1 MKKVCVRSAV
11 IAFWLAVWQIAAIL
25 VNNRILLAGP
35 ADVCVRLW
43 EEMGA
48 GSFYASVEGSLLRIL
63 EGFGLGMFG
72 GIIIGACSFCIRPLQ
87 ILLEPLI
94 LAMKSIPVAAFVI
107 IVLIWIGSKNLAI
120 PISFLV
126 VFPVFYIQTITGLG
140 ETDRGLVEFARLCGM
155 RRRNRLLYLYRP
167 ALMPY
172 VLGAARVTIGLS
184 FKSGIAAEVIGIPA
198 RSIGGSLYLSKIYM
212 DTAGVLAWT
221 AVVALLSFL
230 CEKIILHLLRAFF
243 AMRVKPAFG
252 RGKSSVRAN
261 AVKGAQ
267 GLTIPAMRKTYQGR
281 TVVDLPEMRL
291 QKGGRI
297 AVVGESG
304 SGKTTWLKLLMGL
317 AEPDSEPES
326 TGKSGRTETEA
337 RTGTAAWT
345 ETEART
351 GTEAWTDAVSGGLRI
366 SPAFQEDCLFMTETA
381 YHNVRMVCDAQ
392 NVGRIRECM
401 EQILPAGAAD
411 QRAAEL
417 SGGMMRRTAVA
428 RAVLAGGD
436 LLLLDEPFRGLDAE
450 NKRKLAAFIL
460 NNQADRTL
468 IFTAHDELEAALLAP
483 EKIVC
488 LSDLTS

>member
-11 IAFWLAVWQIAAIL
+11 IAFWLSVWQIAAIL

-35 ADVCVRLW
+35 TDVCVRLW

-48 GSFYASVEGSLLRIL
+48 GSFYASVAGSLLRIL
-63 EGFGLGMFG
+63 AGFGLGMFG

-126 VFPVFYIQTITGLG
+126 VFPVFYIHTITGLG

-326 TGKSGRTETEA
+326 TGKSGRTETK
-337 RTGTAAWT
+337 
-345 ETEART
+345 ART
-351 GTEAWTDAVSGGLRI
+351 GTEARTDAVSSGLRI

-401 EQILPAGAAD
+401 EQILPAGAVD

-436 LLLLDEPFRGLDAE
+436 LLILDEPFCGLDAE

-460 NNQADRTL
+460 NNQAYRML
-468 IFTAHDELEAALLAP
+468 IFTAHDESEAALIGP

-488 LSDLTS
+488 LPDLTS

>member
-48 GSFYASVEGSLLRIL
+48 GSFYASVAGSLLRIL
-63 EGFGLGMFG
+63 AGFGLGMFG

-107 IVLIWIGSKNLAI
+107 LVLIWIGSNNLAI

-126 VFPVFYIQTITGLG
+126 VFPVFYIHTITGLG

-198 RSIGGSLYLSKIYM
+198 RSIGGSLYLSKIYL

-221 AVVALLSFL
+221 VVVALLSFL
-230 CEKIILHLLRAFF
+230 CEKTILRLLRAFF
-243 AMRVKPAFG
+243 AMRVAPAFG

-261 AVKGAQ
+261 AVKDAQ
-267 GLTIPAMRKTYQGR
+267 GLTIPAMSKTYQGR
-281 TVVDLPEMRL
+281 TVVDLPEMRM
-291 QKGGRI
+291 QKGGRT
-297 AVVGESG
+297 ALVGGSG

-317 AEPDSEPES
+317 AEPDSELDSEPES
-326 TGKSGRTETEA
+326 TGKNG
-337 RTGTAAWT
+337 
-345 ETEART
+345 RT
-351 GTEAWTDAVSGGLRI
+351 GTEARTDAVSGGLRI
-366 SPAFQEDCLFMTETA
+366 SPAFQEDCLFMAETA

-411 QRAAEL
+411 QRAAAL
-417 SGGMMRRTAVA
+417 SGGMMRRTAVV

-436 LLLLDEPFRGLDAE
+436 LLILDEPFRGLDAE

-468 IFTAHDELEAALLAP
+468 IFTTHDESEAALLAP

-488 LSDLTS
+488 LPSLTL

>member
-48 GSFYASVEGSLLRIL
+48 GSFYASVAGSLLRIL
-63 EGFGLGMFG
+63 AGFGLGMFG

-126 VFPVFYIQTITGLG
+126 VFPVFYIHTITGLG

-155 RRRNRLLYLYRP
+155 RRRNRLLHLYRP

-198 RSIGGSLYLSKIYM
+198 RSIGGSLYLSKIYL

-230 CEKIILHLLRAFF
+230 CEKTILRLLRAFF
-243 AMRVKPAFG
+243 AMRVTPAFG

-304 SGKTTWLKLLMGL
+304 SGKTTWLKLLTGL

-337 RTGTAAWT
+337 RTETA
-345 ETEART
+345 ART
-351 GTEAWTDAVSGGLRI
+351 GTAARTDAISGGLRI
-366 SPAFQEDCLFMTETA
+366 SPAFQEDCLFMVETA

-436 LLLLDEPFRGLDAE
+436 LLLLDEPFRGLDTE
-450 NKRKLAAFIL
+450 NKRKLAAFVL
-460 NNQADRTL
+460 HNQADRML
-468 IFTAHDELEAALLAP
+468 IFTAHDESEAAFLAP

-488 LSDLTS
+488 LPNLTL

>member
-11 IAFWLAVWQIAAIL
+11 IAFWLAVWQIAAIW

-43 EEMGA
+43 EEIA
-48 GSFYASVEGSLLRIL
+48 TRSFYESVAGSLLRIL
-63 EGFGLGMFG
+63 AGFGLGMFG

-107 IVLIWIGSKNLAI
+107 IVLIWIGSENLAI

-126 VFPVFYIQTITGLG
+126 VFPVFYIHTITGLG

-230 CEKIILHLLRAFF
+230 CEKTILRLLRAFF
-243 AMRVKPAFG
+243 AMRVTPAFG

-261 AVKGAQ
+261 AVKDAQ

-281 TVVDLPEMRL
+281 TVVDLPEMRM
-291 QKGGRI
+291 QKGART
-297 AVVGESG
+297 ALVGGSG

-317 AEPDSEPES
+317 TQPDSELDSEPES
-326 TGKSGRTETEA
+326 TGKNGRTETEA
-337 RTGTAAWT
+337 RTGT
-345 ETEART
+345 EAR
-351 GTEAWTDAVSGGLRI
+351 TDAVSGGLRI

-381 YHNVRMVCDAQ
+381 YHNVRMVCGAQ

-401 EQILPAGAAD
+401 EQILPVGAAD

-436 LLLLDEPFRGLDAE
+436 LLVLDEPFRGLDAE

-468 IFTAHDELEAALLAP
+468 IFTAHDESEAALLAP
-483 EKIVC
+483 EKTVC
-488 LSDLTS
+488 L